1 MPTSTKG
8 EGRGGRFFYLAG
20 VGNRLPLLGLEIG
33 TPGKQG
39 GPRPCLQ
46 SEGIGPGQGLASS
59 CGR

>member
-39 GPRPCLQ
+39 GPRPC
-46 SEGIGPGQGLASS
+46 
-59 CGR
+59 